1 MLSEARDKSTFDAF
15 IPVLIPAYKPD
26 QRLVELVA
34 ELSDKKMAVIV
45 VDDGSGHDYGPI
57 FSRIQQFPGVT
68 VLQNAVNIGKGAA
81 LKLGLNFALIRFRDL
96 RGIVTA
102 DADGQHRPKD
112 IVGVADQLAA
122 TPHNLVLGVR
132 TFGAGTPMRSLI
144 GNSISQVVYR
154 LLLGVRLSD
163 TQTGLRGIP
172 KAFAEKCLAIRSNR
186 YEFETEQLALIG
198 PKGNKVA
205 EIPIET
211 VYEDNNASSHFDPF
225 FDSFRIYFIVLRYA
239 FSSIVT
245 SLVDFV
251 VFGLV
256 LSVSGSIITSNLAA
270 RAVALGLQ
278 FQLLRSFVFQSK
290 AGLLRL
296 VLFVGYVMIMGL
308 ISGVLQQALTS
319 YVATGAFP
327 AKLMIETLIFIFNF
341 LFLRDLLFSEV
352 DR

>member
-1 MLSEARDKSTFDAF
+1 
-15 IPVLIPAYKPD
+15 VL
-26 QRLVELVA
+26 R
-34 ELSDKKMAVIV
+34 
-45 VDDGSGHDYGPI
+45 
-57 FSRIQQFPGVT
+57 
-68 VLQNAVNIGKGAA
+68 NAVNIGKGAA
-81 LKLGLNFALIRFRDL
+81 LKLGLNFALTRFRDL

-102 DADGQHRPKD
+102 DADGQHRLKD
-112 IVGVADQLAA
+112 IVGVANQLAA

-144 GNSISQVVYR
+144 GNTISQIVYR

-172 KAFAEKCLAIRSNR
+172 KAFAEECLAIRSNR

-211 VYEDNNASSHFDPF
+211 VYENNNASSHFDPF

-245 SLVDFV
+245 SLVDLV

-256 LSVSGSIITSNLAA
+256 LSLSGSVMTSNLAA
-270 RAVALGLQ
+270 RMVALGLQ
-278 FQLLRSFVFQSK
+278 FQLLKSFVFQSR
-290 AGLLRL
+290 AGLLKL
-296 VLFVGYVMIMGL
+296 VSFVAYVMIMGL
-308 ISGVLQQALTS
+308 ISGVLQEALTS
-319 YVATGAFP
+319 YVGIGALP
-327 AKLMIETLIFIFNF
+327 AKPLIETLMFIFNF
-341 LFLRDLLFSEV
+341 LFLRTLLFREV
-352 DR
+352 DK